1 MRANMKKLAMYVAV
15 FSVVMFMTVATAS
28 AGDQIWKK
36 SIEGEYAVTGG
47 GACVSCDPGAID
59 ITNDNFFLTKCGG
72 YSPDVVEG
80 VYKFHRNGTGTF
92 KGKLGIL
99 IFATGGPLFGASADT
114 EWTFNYSV
122 AADGDITF
130 TDTVQT
136 TMFTSGPPFIKG
148 SSSKNLGGPLHGR
161 ISSDQGH
168 LTVTCGPIPIEAWPR
183 GETPVI
189 TGDPD
194 GSQML
199 CIINLAGH
207 RK

>member
-1 MRANMKKLAMYVAV
+1 MRANMKKLAVLVAV
-15 FSVVMFMTVATAS
+15 FSVAIFMTVAMAS
-28 AGDQIWKK
+28 AVDPKWKK
-36 SIEGEYAVTGG
+36 GIEGEYAVTGG
-47 GACVSCDPGAID
+47 GACVSCPPGAID
-59 ITNDNFFLTKCGG
+59 ITKDNFLLIGCGG

-92 KGKLGIL
+92 KGKLWIL
-99 IFATGGPLFGASADT
+99 IFDTKGPFFGASADT

-136 TMFTSGPPFIKG
+136 TKFTSGLPK
-148 SSSKNLGGPLHGR
+148 SSPASLNYGGPLHGR
-161 ISSDQGH
+161 ISPDQAH
-168 LTVTCGPIPIEAWPR
+168 LTVTCGPTPIETWPQ
-183 GETPVI
+183 GETPVL
-189 TGDPD
+189 TGAD